1 MNRFNFTLTAVAL
14 GFAIAA
20 TPALAAK
27 DTWVDAKA
35 ANKTFNEHT
44 NASNNR
50 NARTVKSP
58 GRKVGFKPVSPTVAE
73 RTPAQ
78 STSANRSTATKSNS
92 PRKAASSGKVDAKA
106 ANKTFDAHTNATN
119 KRNARTVKS
128 PGRQV
133 GFKEAR
139 TTAQSGSVE
148 RPVTKGAGV
157 KAVRNPSAT
166 RQAARAATTS
176 KSASSLRPATG
187 QSVAS
192 TTKKLKKVKGAK
204 SAAQIRAGKNVMKS
218 VGSVSKVAKGA
229 GVAGAAISVGFLTAK
244 LIEQEANDPGKTWRD
259 LKSGNIAKSTVY
271 DTVDLAP
278 GGFLITGTA
287 KIIDQEATDPGKT
300 MRDINS
306 GLGKAGNT
314 VDRVGLGMNK
324 TLGLSANPGDT
335 HILDYATPVGA
346 GMAIGRNL
354 KSGRIQS
361 DLRKTGA
368 DIKKVG
374 TDIDRHANG
383 VKNDV
388 KKATASVGKKVDGV
402 FKGIFK

>member
-27 DTWVDAKA
+27 DYWVNADD

-44 NASNNR
+44 KATNNR
-50 NARTVKSP
+50 NAKEFRGPQDKTP
-58 GRKVGFKPVSPTVAE
+58 RKVGFKQEPQPLKKN
-73 RTPAQ
+73 TPGKSTTASRAFSSQAAGTKKPRISSSTRKGTKVAQ
-78 STSANRSTATKSNS
+78 STQNATRKGSNAAKSVQSAGATHRNTARSGAGRTTKSM
-92 PRKAASSGKVDAKA
+92 RRV
-106 ANKTFDAHTNATN
+106 NK
-119 KRNARTVKS
+119 
-128 PGRQV
+128 G
-133 GFKEAR
+133 
-139 TTAQSGSVE
+139 SGSTRVA
-148 RPVTKGAGV
+148 GAG
-157 KAVRNPSAT
+157 
-166 RQAARAATTS
+166 
-176 KSASSLRPATG
+176 SS
-187 QSVAS
+187 
-192 TTKKLKKVKGAK
+192 LKKVKK
-204 SAAQIRAGKNVMKS
+204 VKNVRN
-218 VGSVSKVAKGA
+218 VAKGA
-229 GVAGAAISVGFLTAK
+229 KTAKQIKAGAGVLKSTSSAGKAIPGVGIAMTVVGAGLLGAE
-244 LIEQEANDPGKTWRD
+244 LYEQEKNDPGKTWRD
-259 LKSGNIAKSTVY
+259 IKSGNIAKSTVY

-300 MRDINS
+300 MRDIDS
-306 GLGKAGNT
+306 GLNT
-314 VDRVGLGMNK
+314 FAAKVDRAGLGMNRV
-324 TLGLSANPGDT
+324 LGLSTNPGDA
-335 HILDYATPVGA
+335 HVLNYVTPVGA
-346 GMAIGRNL
+346 GLAIGRSL

-388 KKATASVGKKVDGV
+388 KKATANVGKKVDGV